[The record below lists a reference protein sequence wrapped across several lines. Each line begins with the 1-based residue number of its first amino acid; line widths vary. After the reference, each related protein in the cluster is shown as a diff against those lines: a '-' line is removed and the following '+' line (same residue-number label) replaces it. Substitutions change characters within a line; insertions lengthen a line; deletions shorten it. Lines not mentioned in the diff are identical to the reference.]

1 MKKIDENTVPHSIK
15 IVDKITKEEVA
26 MLKLKKGQSAY
37 ASDDSLVLP
46 AKYEGNTDNLEI
58 KL

>member
-15 IVDKITKEEVA
+15 IVA